1 LQIAKRARA
10 LAPFAK
16 QRPPDASSSFP
27 PPTPTERTNP
37 GSLAPK
43 GRAVSTR
50 LCLNEAGMCVALSR
64 VAMLLSELAIIY
76 LAAAA
81 PFGVARFLKVHAE
94 NLSAPRKVAKAVA
107 AALAWPLAAPRML
120 LERSRAARD
129 GDASDEAREQV
140 ERRVE
145 LVKRSAV
152 NSLREVEDLLL
163 DSRGVGGLRE
173 DARHALFAAR
183 ECVER
188 YAGLSLACASAS
200 EGGAPSERELE
211 LCRIAGRAGDDLLV
225 AGLCVHRRS
234 VTRLVAHRERARS
247 ELIHA
252 LAGACEVTH
261 NFHPGAGGIY
271 SNGRAGCGDA
281 GGRISESLLR
291 ALARAIELMSL
302 FDDRAAVVSTA
313 RLLDAECA
321 RAGRVGRDERE
332 AAAEAKEGVEPCTT
346 RAAHTAFATQHPR
359 TMTSP

>member
-1 LQIAKRARA
+1 LRRKAAPNQ
-10 LAPFAK
+10 LAY
-16 QRPPDASSSFP
+16 S
-27 PPTPTERTNP
+27 
-37 GSLAPK
+37 
-43 GRAVSTR
+43 
-50 LCLNEAGMCVALSR
+50 LNEAGMCVALSR

-81 PFGVARFLKVHAE
+81 PFGVARFLKDHAE

-120 LERSRAARD
+120 LERSPFARD

-163 DSRGVGGLRE
+163 DSLGVGGLRE
-173 DARHALFAAR
+173 DARHALFTAR

-200 EGGAPSERELE
+200 EEGAPSERELE

-225 AGLCVHRRS
+225 AGRCVHRRS
-234 VTRLVAHRERARS
+234 FTRLVAHRERARS

-252 LAGACEVTH
+252 LASACEVTH
-261 NFHPGAGGIY
+261 KFHPGAGDIY
-271 SNGRAGCGDA
+271 SAERAGGDA

-302 FDDRAAVVSTA
+302 FDDRAAVVSAA

>member
-1 LQIAKRARA
+1 
-10 LAPFAK
+10 
-16 QRPPDASSSFP
+16 
-27 PPTPTERTNP
+27 
-37 GSLAPK
+37 
-43 GRAVSTR
+43 
-50 LCLNEAGMCVALSR
+50 
-64 VAMLLSELAIIY
+64 MLLSELAIIY

-81 PFGVARFLKVHAE
+81 PFGVARFLKDHAE
-94 NLSAPRKVAKAVA
+94 NLSAPRKVTKAVA
-107 AALAWPLAAPRML
+107 VALAWPLAAPRML
-120 LERSRAARD
+120 LERARAARD
-129 GDASDEAREQV
+129 GDDSDEAREQV

-225 AGLCVHRRS
+225 AGRCVHRRG
-234 VTRLVAHRERARS
+234 VTRLVVHRERARS

-261 NFHPGAGGIY
+261 NFHPGAGGVY
-271 SNGRAGCGDA
+271 SAERAGGDA
-281 GGRISESLLR
+281 HGRISESLLR

-302 FDDRAAVVSTA
+302 FDDRAAVVSAA

-332 AAAEAKEGVEPCTT
+332 VAAEAKEGVEPCTT